1 MCAEDE
7 GWPILLDRIMVTWL
21 SPASQNLPLG
31 LCGQHSWGRYCFS
44 ARVVRVWECESGPLY
59 VSSSCSWTYI
69 CTRAEHIGANDISE
83 SQGVMKLIS
92 PSDFCYATQCIP
104 LLFKINKRLARV
116 LCWWVVLTQGAF
128 QEEVEFTSIEKDLEQ
143 QPMGWPGSLPVMP
156 ILSSG
161 SCGTWMQFST
171 TLNSAFPCPQHPKRE
186 RWSSTGVSR

>member
-7 GWPILLDRIMVTWL
+7 GWPILLDRILVTWL
-21 SPASQNLPLG
+21 SLASQNLPLG

-44 ARVVRVWECESGPLY
+44 ARVIRVWECESGPLY

-92 PSDFCYATQCIP
+92 PSDFCYPTQCIP

-116 LCWWVVLTQGAF
+116 LCRWVVLTQGAF
-128 QEEVEFTSIEKDLEQ
+128 GGSGVHQHWKGPRTTTHGMTWVFTRHAHPVIRKLWNLDAILNHPELSF
-143 QPMGWPGSLPVMP
+143 PMSP
-156 ILSSG
+156 
-161 SCGTWMQFST
+161 
-171 TLNSAFPCPQHPKRE
+171 APKE
-186 RWSSTGVSR
+186 RTMIFHGGV